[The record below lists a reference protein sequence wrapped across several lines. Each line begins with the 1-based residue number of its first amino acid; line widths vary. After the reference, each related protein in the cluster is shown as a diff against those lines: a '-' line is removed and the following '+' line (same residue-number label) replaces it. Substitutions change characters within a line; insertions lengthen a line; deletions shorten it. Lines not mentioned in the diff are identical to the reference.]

1 MKEGEGEREV
11 ENRPWR
17 ILMSESIHCMYIAR
31 SVSIIVPYI

>member
-17 ILMSESIHCMYIAR
+17 ILMSESTLYVAR
-31 SVSIIVPYI
+31 SVSISYS